1 MTISTPKV
9 PWAIRR
15 RGAEAQPF
23 PVACMTL
30 SLLFLFSWGRDMHFS
45 PSPHL
50 SRYCD
55 DSRILGIEGVRYNAL
70 ASNGLALHSDFQAS
84 LTC

>member
-15 RGAEAQPF
+15 HGAEAQPF

-30 SLLFLFSWGRDMHFS
+30 SLLFLFSWERDMHFS
-45 PSPHL
+45 LSPHL

-55 DSRILGIEGVRYNAL
+55 SRILGVEGVCYNAL
-70 ASNGLALHSDFQAS
+70 ASSGLALHSDFQAS